1 MKIIN
6 VVGAAILKDNKILV
20 SKRKEDKILGNLW
33 EFPGGK
39 VEIGETPK
47 MALKREIREEFHD
60 EVIIGN
66 QIGEAVNFT
75 YQFGTVNLTVF
86 FARLKS
92 NNLDLTVHS
101 KVKWSI
107 KEDLIKFNWAQAD
120 KPVVD
125 ALLKIDLQK
134 VFFNENG

>member
-39 VEIGETPK
+39 VEIGETPQ

-60 EVIIGN
+60 EVIIGK

-86 FARLKS
+86 L
-92 NNLDLTVHS
+92 LDLN
-101 KVKWSI
+101 
-107 KEDLIKFNWAQAD
+107 LITW
-120 KPVVD
+120 
-125 ALLKIDLQK
+125 I
-134 VFFNENG
+134 